1 MFFSFSS
8 KAPLSLSLLW
18 RHEEKA
24 MVAQEAE
31 KSTSS
36 LASAFFIQKKRGNAP
51 LAALFFPSI
60 SSSDASLDDVNDD
73 VHDGGN
79 DGRGRRF
86 VDVACKGNFCFPE
99 EGATTTT
106 TTTKNLLDASKTD
119 DDDATWS
126 SSSKSF
132 TFGLTD
138 QDGKRH
144 FGFVLRYRRQK
155 ALTTKANAEEEESE
169 ESEERAMCIVSSRR
183 YYGLFEEILR
193 AALSSA
199 LTSTTD
205 DIEEESRALAQSELG
220 RFLRAT
226 LGAPVRNAAIDGRCR
241 EENVLV
247 VPSPNAEPSLR
258 LRVPAE
264 EEKEDLA
271 CFDAFLYGPSDDE
284 EEEEE
289 EEEEGMKVTKNGKNI
304 QNGTNRT
311 AADKEEEEEE
321 EEARINDRK
330 YGKRNIVPSDAI
342 VALLVALLFERRVV
356 LTSKSLSKLSRATH
370 AANRMVF
377 PLKWQHVFLPLMPA
391 ELMDYLTAPMPF
403 VVGLP
408 TQLMSAYEKVPK
420 EEVFLL
426 NLDDGSYTY
435 FAEDFELVPKR
446 IANKLQKTLE
456 SERELGRREH
466 RRRRRKL
473 RQDHSKVTMRGTANI
488 ATSSSATIRTTT
500 MEEVVSK
507 AFRSFLS
514 SAIGSYPRFVK
525 SIALEKPPPEAI
537 SNEGLW
543 LDQDA
548 FVEGAPN
555 HRTRLLRV
563 SLRHTQMY
571 EVFVRDRLRECANAA
586 RSGKAQFGSDVKDKD
601 LDGESAFVAFGS
613 EFQKEAKHVY
623 RETQRIAKVSAIGM
637 KKGAKLVKE
646 KFSTHLDAFKERRQ
660 RSKTTN
666 LSSSSLEAAADGI
679 PEGDLEWKRIDK
691 ATIASTTAAQT
702 PAVEEQ
708 QFQQETSSSED
719 DGVDDDND
727 DEEDNAATS
736 SAKNRAYEL
745 KCASERAAKRQQNNN
760 DAISDETSNNLIDLF
775 DDIALGPSPSITTRT
790 SSTPAAPPSI
800 SLLDL

>member
-1 MFFSFSS
+1 MG
-8 KAPLSLSLLW
+8 APREVST
-18 RHEEKA
+18 
-24 MVAQEAE
+24 
-31 KSTSS
+31 STSS
-36 LASAFFIQKKRGNAP
+36 SSSSLATAFFIQKKRGKKAP
-51 LAALFFPSI
+51 LAALFFPTMM
-60 SSSDASLDDVNDD
+60 SSSSNDAYDFGGGNDD
-73 VHDGGN
+73 DD

-99 EGATTTT
+99 EGA
-106 TTTKNLLDASKTD
+106 SKTD
-119 DDDATWS
+119 DDDATLRSSS
-126 SSSKSF
+126 SSSKTSFF

-144 FGFVLRYRRQK
+144 FGFVLRYRRRK
-155 ALTTKANAEEEESE
+155 ALTTTMTKATHSAEESE

-193 AALSSA
+193 AALPSA
-199 LTSTTD
+199 LTSITTDD

-226 LGAPVRNAAIDGRCR
+226 LGAPVRNAAIDGRGR
-241 EENVLV
+241 EESVLV

-289 EEEEGMKVTKNGKNI
+289 EEEEEGMKVTKNGKNI

-311 AADKEEEEEE
+311 AADKEEEEEGE

-391 ELMDYLTAPMPF
+391 ELMEYLTAPMPF

-473 RQDHSKVTMRGTANI
+473 RQDHSKVTTRGTANI
-488 ATSSSATIRTTT
+488 ATTVSSASSMATIRTTT

-660 RSKTTN
+660 RTKTTN

-708 QFQQETSSSED
+708 QFQQEMSSSED

-727 DEEDNAATS
+727 DEEEDSAATT
-736 SAKNRAYEL
+736 SAMNRAYEL
-745 KCASERAAKRQQNNN
+745 KCAAERAAKRQQNNN

-790 SSTPAAPPSI
+790 SSTPAAAPPSI